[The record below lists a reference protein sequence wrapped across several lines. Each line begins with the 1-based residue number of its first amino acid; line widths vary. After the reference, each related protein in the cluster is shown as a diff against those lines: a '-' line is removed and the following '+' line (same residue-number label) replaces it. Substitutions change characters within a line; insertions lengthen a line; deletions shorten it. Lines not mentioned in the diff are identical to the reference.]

1 MPETLR
7 SLVGDGSIP
16 PPPLSMSPPML
27 WHRRQMKRELAKTG
41 GEKEH
46 VERPP
51 RIHVSQDESLATTR
65 NLLDHA
71 DSQVSTT
78 IRFLDTDARGD
89 HLDFHLYVFIVY
101 GVLLC
106 SVSTSI
112 VSWNAADYIGLSIQQ
127 P

>member
-1 MPETLR
+1 
-7 SLVGDGSIP
+7 
-16 PPPLSMSPPML
+16 ML